1 MTEAATTTQQTRKQK
16 NTLSGIADGIS
27 TFNFIGNTKRIFVI
41 TGVILLLCLGG
52 MAIRGFNFG
61 IDFQGGTK
69 MTLPAASIAEDNA
82 ADVFTEATGVE
93 PQQVQIVGQG
103 DARILEI
110 TSERLSE
117 EETTKARLALY
128 EEFKPLD
135 ASGQVSPDA
144 VGDSTVSESWG
155 SSITK
160 KMVIAM
166 GVFLGLVF
174 LYIMVVFSRDMAIAA
189 IAALAVDGI
198 VIAGFY
204 ALFGF
209 EVTPATVIG
218 LLTVLSFSL
227 YDTVVVFDKVQEL
240 TAGFHHQKRNTYG
253 ELVNRAVNETIMRSV
268 STTVISVLPIAALM
282 VIAVWLLGVGTL
294 ADLALVQFIGIIEGV
309 FSSIFL
315 ASPILVWLHSKR
327 AAVQKHNR
335 EVEAERSGTALIDGS
350 SDAASE
356 ENDEAQSSDKA
367 PRRQVVVET
376 PTAPETGGTWRPGQ

>member
-1 MTEAATTTQQTRKQK
+1 MSAATKTKQAG
-16 NTLSGIADGIS
+16 TLSRIADGIS
-27 TFNFIGNTKRIFVI
+27 NFDFVGNTKRIFII
-41 TGVILLLCLGG
+41 TGIILVVCIGG
-52 MAIRGFNFG
+52 MGLRGFNFG

-69 MTLPAASIAEDNA
+69 MTLPAASIPEQDA
-82 ADVFTEATGVE
+82 ADVFTEATGIA

-103 DARILEI
+103 DGRILEI
-110 TSERLSE
+110 TSERLDE
-117 EETTKARLALY
+117 EQTGAARLALY
-128 EEFKPLD
+128 EKFKPLD
-135 ASGQVSPDA
+135 ASGKESPDA

-166 GVFLGLVF
+166 TVFLGLVF
-174 LYIMVVFSRDMAIAA
+174 LYIMFVFSREMAIAA

-198 VIAGFY
+198 VVAGLY

-240 TAGFHHQKRNTYG
+240 TAGFRHQKRNTYG
-253 ELVNRAVNETIMRSV
+253 ELVNRAINETIMRSV

-282 VIAVWLLGVGTL
+282 VVAVWMLGVGTL
-294 ADLALVQFIGIIEGV
+294 MDLALVQFIGIIEGV

-315 ASPILVWLHSKR
+315 ASPILVWIKSKTR
-327 AAVQKHNR
+327 EVKKHNA
-335 EVEAERSGTALIDGS
+335 EVEKARSGQSLVDDADEVSEDEVAAGAAKS
-350 SDAASE
+350 S
-356 ENDEAQSSDKA
+356 
-367 PRRQVVVET
+367 RQIVVET
-376 PTAPETGGTWRPGQ
+376 PHSPETGGTWRPGQA